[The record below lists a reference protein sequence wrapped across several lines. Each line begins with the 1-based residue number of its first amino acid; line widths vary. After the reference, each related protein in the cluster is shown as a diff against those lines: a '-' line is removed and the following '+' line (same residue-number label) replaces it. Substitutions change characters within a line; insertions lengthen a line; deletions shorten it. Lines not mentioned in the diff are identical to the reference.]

1 MAKSSKKN
9 ATENGTSSSGSQAKP
24 QVKTPK
30 QRPTTRT
37 IVRWND
43 ELDKQL
49 LLSIQ
54 YACNAAGIKI
64 PWGNVATL
72 MGNNITEGAIVQHL
86 AKLRARMEEEGIRVP
101 PPLRR
106 GGSGAAK
113 KKGSSKATS
122 TTKAT
127 STDDDATKSQEPEMK
142 VYPNKERQKSDV
154 TSTRNRV
161 DSSPSS
167 VGEIGQPHPSDD
179 SIAAGASF
187 LEFAG
192 IDKTAGSANNVV
204 GGRKRKALDS
214 SIVTLRIS
222 PWRLE
227 KLLMKESRVID
238 KHRAGQQE
246 AQASLGQ
253 DETVADSDETYQDMP
268 CTQQM
273 LLMETDAMDT
283 ESFLQIGAQHFE
295 IPTECTCTQDSVGV
309 STQPLQTNDDLLQFY
324 NPGYYN
330 TAFSDMYLPGLT
342 NRPLSTVQ
350 NPGLGSPQNDSFSW
364 LMDSSAPNNR
374 LLETEDNFDVA
385 EFISPEYLT
394 Q

>member
-1 MAKSSKKN
+1 MAF
-9 ATENGTSSSGSQAKP
+9 
-24 QVKTPK
+24 
-30 QRPTTRT
+30 R
-37 IVRWND
+37 
-43 ELDKQL
+43 
-49 LLSIQ
+49 
-54 YACNAAGIKI
+54 
-64 PWGNVATL
+64 
-72 MGNNITEGAIVQHL
+72 
-86 AKLRARMEEEGIRVP
+86 
-101 PPLRR
+101 
-106 GGSGAAK
+106 
-113 KKGSSKATS
+113 
-122 TTKAT
+122 
-127 STDDDATKSQEPEMK
+127 
-142 VYPNKERQKSDV
+142 
-154 TSTRNRV
+154 
-161 DSSPSS
+161 
-167 VGEIGQPHPSDD
+167 
-179 SIAAGASF
+179 
-187 LEFAG
+187 
-192 IDKTAGSANNVV
+192 
-204 GGRKRKALDS
+204 
-214 SIVTLRIS
+214 
-222 PWRLE
+222 

-324 NPGYYN
+324 NSGYYN